1 MKKLLYKRLQEL
13 KQEYEL
19 GRDKLEQ
26 IESQYENLNSTLL
39 RISGAIQVLEELLKQ
54 EDGDSEDSFQNLAS
68 ESQGAELPAKAD
80 E

>member
-13 KQEYEL
+13 KHEYAL
-19 GRDKLEQ
+19 GKDKLEQ

-39 RISGAIQVLEELLKQ
+39 RISGAIQVLEELLVQ
-54 EDGDSEDSFQNLAS
+54 ENGDSEDSFHNLAS
-68 ESQGAELPAKAD
+68 KPHDEEQPATAD

>member
-39 RISGAIQVLEELLKQ
+39 RISGAIQVLEELLEQ
-54 EDGDSEDSFQNLAS
+54 EDGNSEESLHNLAS
-68 ESQGAELPAKAD
+68 EPHDEEQPATAD

>member
-19 GRDKLEQ
+19 GRDKLEK

-39 RISGAIQVLEELLKQ
+39 RISGAIQVLEELLEH
-54 EDGDSEDSFQNLAS
+54 EDGDSEDPFHNLAS
-68 ESQGAELPAKAD
+68 EPHKEDFPATAD
-80 E
+80 D